1 LSDDAVAGGGGSPL
15 GRLLSV
21 TISVTDLPKVVD
33 AYRTHLGYRLLETG
47 YVPPALAQSWAA
59 PLNADA
65 RYGLMTP
72 PNNTAVS
79 LRFVEGSIP
88 ENYKPLRTFGWAAV
102 EIVVTDVDALDAALA
117 DSPFEVINPP
127 ADLAFGAGAL
137 RAMTVR
143 GPSQEI
149 LIFTQIKRPVPGYDL
164 PVAADIVDRPFITV
178 LAAEEIEKA
187 RNFYRDKF
195 LIAPGPQIDT
205 PIRGVNDAF
214 DLAPDELQR
223 MTTIAIAQQSY
234 IEIDQYPDMAA
245 KRFGDGGY
253 LVPGV
258 ALVTFE
264 GNGLDALPL
273 YWLGAPSPYEMAP
286 YASRR
291 KVTFYGAAGEL
302 IELVEA
308 S

>member
-1 LSDDAVAGGGGSPL
+1 MSDDAVADGGGSPL

-21 TISVTDLPKVVD
+21 TISVTDLPEVVD

-88 ENYKPLRTFGWAAV
+88 EKYRPLRTFGWAAV
-102 EIVVTDVDALDAALA
+102 EIVVTDVDALSSALA
-117 DSPFEVINPP
+117 DSPFEMISPP

-137 RAMTVR
+137 RAMTVH
-143 GPSQEI
+143 GPAGEI
-149 LIFTQIKRPVPGYDL
+149 LIFTQINGPVPGYDL
-164 PVAADIVDRPFITV
+164 PVAVDTVDRPFITV
-178 LAAEEIEKA
+178 LASEEIEKA

-195 LIAPGPQIDT
+195 LIAPGPQVDT
-205 PIRGVNDAF
+205 PIRSLNKAF
-214 DLAPDELQR
+214 DLEPDEPRR
-223 MTTIAIAQQSY
+223 MTTTATAAQSY
-234 IEIDQYPDMAA
+234 VEIDQYPEMAS

-253 LVPGV
+253 LVPGI

-264 GNGLDALPL
+264 GNGLDDLPL
-273 YWLGAPSPYEMAP
+273 YWIGAPSQYDMAP

-291 KVTFYGAAGEL
+291 QVTFYGAAGEL

>member
-1 LSDDAVAGGGGSPL
+1 LSDAAVAGGGRSPL

-21 TISVTDLPKVVD
+21 TISVLDLPKAVD

-72 PNNTAVS
+72 PSNTAVS

-88 ENYKPLRTFGWAAV
+88 KNYRPLRTFGWAAV
-102 EIVVTDVDALDAALA
+102 EIVVADVDALSLALSG
-117 DSPFEVINPP
+117 SPFEIINPP
-127 ADLAFGAGAL
+127 ADLAFGAGGL

-143 GPSQEI
+143 GPAQEI
-149 LIFTQIKRPVPGYDL
+149 LIFTQIDRPVPGYDL
-164 PVAADIVDRPFITV
+164 PAAVDPVDRPFITV

-205 PIRGVNDAF
+205 PIRSLNEAF
-214 DLAPDELQR
+214 ELEPDEHRR
-223 MTTIAIAQQSY
+223 MTTMATAGQSY
-234 IEIDQYPDMAA
+234 IEIDQYPDMAS

-253 LVPGV
+253 LVPGI

-264 GNGLDALPL
+264 GNGIDDLPL
-273 YWLGAPSPYEMAP
+273 YWIGLPSPYDMVP
-286 YASRR
+286 YGSRR
-291 KVTFYGAAGEL
+291 QVTFYGAAGEL
-302 IELVEA
+302 VELVEV

>member
-1 LSDDAVAGGGGSPL
+1 LTEDAATGGGGPPL

-21 TISVTDLPKVVD
+21 TISVPDLPEVVE
-33 AYRTHLGYRLLETG
+33 AYRTYLGYRLLETG
-47 YVPPALAQSWAA
+47 YVPTALAQSWAA

-65 RYGLMTP
+65 RFGVMSP
-72 PNNTAVS
+72 PGDTSVS

-88 ENYKPLRTFGWAAV
+88 EKYRPLRTFGWAAV
-102 EIVVTDVDALDAALA
+102 EIVVLDVDALSATLV
-117 DSPFEVINPP
+117 DSPFEVISPP
-127 ADLAFGAGAL
+127 ANLSFGSGAL

-143 GPSQEI
+143 GPAREV
-149 LIFTQIKRPVPGYDL
+149 LIFTQINGAIPGYDL
-164 PVAADIVDRPFITV
+164 PRATDPVDRPFIAI

-205 PIRGVNDAF
+205 PNLSLSDAF
-214 DLAPDELQR
+214 ELPPEETHR
-223 MTTIAIAQQSY
+223 ITTIGIAGQSY
-234 IEIDQYPDMAA
+234 VEIDQYPDMAA

-253 LVPGV
+253 LVPGI

-264 GNGLDALPL
+264 GRGLDDLPL
-273 YWLGAPSPYEMAP
+273 YWLGAPSVFDIAP

-291 KVTFYGAAGEL
+291 QVTFYGAAGEL
-302 IELVEA
+302 IELIDA
-308 S
+308 D